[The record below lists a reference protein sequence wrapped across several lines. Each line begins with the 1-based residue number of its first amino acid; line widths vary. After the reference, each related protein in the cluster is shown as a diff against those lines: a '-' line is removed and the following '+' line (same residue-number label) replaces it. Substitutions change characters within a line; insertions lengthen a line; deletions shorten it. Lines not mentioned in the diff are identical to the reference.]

1 MNNFN
6 NLTVPRGTKYM
17 KNINVSTPELIGV
30 FDALERHSFVSVE
43 YQSETKLKKNPFFKS
58 VVKLVKV
65 VLLCG
70 TEYQKAV
77 NNRLKKSGIENPDFI
92 KRETYLESR
101 GNTPITKKKDS
112 EQLYLSYFEV
122 RRDFEVFFDKDG
134 NEVSKNLIKEFLP
147 TYTPK
152 SQEQHGLSDG
162 SFVVRKNLKIENIL
176 QVVVDGTTYQHKP

>member
-1 MNNFN
+1 
-6 NLTVPRGTKYM
+6 M

-43 YQSETKLKKNPFFKS
+43 YQTETKLKKNPFYKT
-58 VVKLVKV
+58 VNKLVKV
-65 VLLCG
+65 VILCG

-77 NNRLKKSGIENPDFI
+77 NNKLKKEGIEKPEFI
-92 KRETYLESR
+92 KSETYLESR
-101 GNTPITKKKDS
+101 GNSPVTKKKDS
-112 EQLYLSYFEV
+112 EQMYLSYYEL
-122 RRDFEVFFDKDG
+122 RRDFEAFFDKDG
-134 NEVSKNLIKEFLP
+134 NEVNKNLIKEFLP

-152 SQEQHGLSDG
+152 SQEGHGLSDG